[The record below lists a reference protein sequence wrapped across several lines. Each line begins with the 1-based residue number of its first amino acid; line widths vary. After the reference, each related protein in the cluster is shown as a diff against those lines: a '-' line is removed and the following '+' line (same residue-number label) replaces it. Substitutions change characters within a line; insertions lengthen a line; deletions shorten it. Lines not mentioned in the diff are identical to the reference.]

1 MRLNPKTIGTMH
13 FVGIGGIGMSGIA
26 EILIDLGYT
35 VQGSDLSDSPNVK
48 RLRDKGIHV
57 AIGHTADN
65 LGDASAVVI
74 SSAVKNDNPEL
85 IEARAKRLPIIKRA
99 EMLAEIMRLRLGIA
113 IAGTHGKTTTTSMV
127 GTMMEVG
134 AFDPTVVNGG
144 IVNAYGTNVRLG
156 QGDWVVAEADESDG
170 TFTRLPA
177 TAAVV
182 TNIDPEHLDF
192 YGSFDN
198 AKAAF
203 RNFVNNLPF
212 YGFAA
217 LCIDNAEV
225 QNLIPQLQ
233 DRRVITYGFSS
244 QADMQ
249 ILNMQAQGANTQ
261 FDIRIKGW
269 LEDGEDRILSGFT
282 LPMLGRH
289 NVLNATAAIIVGHE
303 MGMDD
308 EAMKKGLASFQGVKR
323 RFTKTGEVNG
333 VTVIDDYAHHP
344 VEIEAVLAAARTGVE
359 QTNGKIH
366 AIMQPHRYTRLD
378 DLFEEFST
386 CFNEA
391 DTVIV
396 TDVYEAGEQP
406 IEGVNGQTLADAVSK
421 HGHNDASYC
430 ADVNQLIDMLGP
442 RLQPNDMVVFLGAG
456 NVTKWAYDFP
466 NQLEEYYRKDT
477 AA

>member
-1 MRLNPKTIGTMH
+1 MRLNPNTIGTMH

-48 RLRDKGIHV
+48 RLRDKGIYV
-57 AIGHTADN
+57 AIGHAADN

-74 SSAVKNDNPEL
+74 SSAVKDDNPEL
-85 IEARAKRLPIIKRA
+85 MEARAKRLPIIKRA

-249 ILNMQAQGANTQ
+249 ILNMQAQGASTQ

-269 LEDGEDRILSGFT
+269 LEDGEDRIIAGFT

-303 MGMDD
+303 MGMNDY
-308 EAMKKGLASFQGVKR
+308 ALKKGLSSFQGVKR

-333 VTVIDDYAHHP
+333 VSVIDDYAHHP
-344 VEIEAVLAAARTGVE
+344 VEIEAVLAAARTGAV

-386 CFNEA
+386 CFNDA
-391 DTVIV
+391 DMVVI

-406 IEGVNGQTLADAVSK
+406 IEGINGQTLADAVSR
-421 HGHNDASYC
+421 HGHKDASYC
-430 ADVNQLIDMLGP
+430 DNTDRLIDMLGDK
-442 RLQPNDMVVFLGAG
+442 LQPNDMVVFLGAG

-466 NQLEEYYRKDT
+466 DQLEQYFRRDT